1 MSLLQEQSALSLC
14 NIIFKANENTLE
26 FIFIM
31 WSLKKEEQA
40 SNTLLV
46 TIWDQVDA
54 I

>member
-1 MSLLQEQSALSLC
+1 
-14 NIIFKANENTLE
+14 
-26 FIFIM
+26 M

-54 I
+54 IW